1 MKIKIVMTEMVEI
14 IDELRSSYPE
24 VTFLD
29 ATNSDDQLVTS
40 RDADAYIGWPSQEM
54 ILANKKLQWIHTG
67 STGIDYM
74 MSRAPALRD
83 SDVVLT
89 NTRGPHGNP
98 MADHAFGMI
107 LNLARPF
114 PTFRDD
120 QRAHRWSDGHRD
132 RMVDLSGHNMGIL
145 ALGDVGLAVARRAHG
160 FGMNVYG
167 VDKLNTQKCHIPEV
181 REAWGLERLDEMLRL
196 SDWLVVTAPLT
207 SETRNLLDR
216 RRLGL
221 LKRGSYIIVISRGG
235 IVDEA
240 ALIDLIRSDHIA
252 GAGLDAT
259 STEPLPEDS
268 PLWDMENVVL
278 TPHCSATSPDRTE
291 ARREVFRENLRRF
304 LAGEPFLYVCDKE
317 AGF

>member
-1 MKIKIVMTEMVEI
+1 MKVVMTDMVEI

-29 ATNSDDQLVTS
+29 VADGDHQLAEI
-40 RDADAYIGWPSQEM
+40 RDADAYVGWPTQEVV
-54 ILANKKLQWIHTG
+54 LANEKLQWVHVG
-67 STGIDYM
+67 STGIDHVM
-74 MSRAPALRD
+74 ARAPALRD

-114 PTFRDD
+114 STFKDD
-120 QRAHRWSDGHRD
+120 QRARRWTDGHRD
-132 RMVDLSGHNMGIL
+132 RMVDLSGRNMGIL

-160 FGMNVYG
+160 FGMHVYA
-167 VDKLNTQKCHIPEV
+167 VDRLNTQEWYRPPEV
-181 REAWGLERLDEMLRL
+181 REVWGLDRLDEMLGL

-207 SETRNLLDR
+207 SETRDLLDR

-221 LKRGSYIIVISRGG
+221 MKRGSYVIVVSRGN
-235 IVDEA
+235 IIDEA
-240 ALIDLIRSDHIA
+240 ALIDLLRSGHIA

-259 STEPLPEDS
+259 SEEPLPQNS

-278 TPHCSATSPDRTE
+278 TPHCAAASPDRTE